1 MRHVAAIGAAAILVL
16 GACTTTAEPAS
27 APPRPSVGATAD
39 AKASKAVAPTPTPSF
54 PAPSSPAPSS
64 PAPSALGRLPI
75 VGGALSP
82 GTYATT
88 AFEPPLTFTLGPGW
102 NGLFPDDSD
111 EMALEFGADGGLYIT
126 RVANVVD
133 PTTRSTTPV
142 SDDLIGWLAAHPAL
156 DPITGPAATSVAG
169 HAARSLEARAV
180 AAAEVFVYPTGNMRF
195 DDGWTL
201 LYRVVP
207 LDGPDLT
214 IVVFGMSDA
223 AFTRMA
229 ALAEP
234 VVASLAIGA
243 DE

>member
-1 MRHVAAIGAAAILVL
+1 MY
-16 GACTTTAEPAS
+16 T
-27 APPRPSVGATAD
+27 
-39 AKASKAVAPTPTPSF
+39 
-54 PAPSSPAPSS
+54 
-64 PAPSALGRLPI
+64 
-75 VGGALSP
+75 
-82 GTYATT
+82 TT

-102 NGLFPDDSD
+102 NALFPDDSD
-111 EMALEFGADGGLYIT
+111 EMALEFGADGGFYIT

-133 PTTRSTTPV
+133 PTTKATIPV
-142 SDDLIGWLAAHPAL
+142 TDDLIDWLAAHPAL

-180 AAAEVFVYPTGNMRF
+180 AAADVFVYPTGNMRF

-201 LYRVVP
+201 RYRVVP
-207 LDGPDLT
+207 LEGPDLT
-214 IVVFGMSDA
+214 IVVFGTSDA

-243 DE
+243 DK

>member
-1 MRHVAAIGAAAILVL
+1 MRRVVAFGAAAILLL
-16 GACTTTAEPAS
+16 GACATTTAPSSASPHPSITATPDGEASRGVVPA
-27 APPRPSVGATAD
+27 ATQ
-39 AKASKAVAPTPTPSF
+39 SAPTPSAPTPG
-54 PAPSSPAPSS
+54 A
-64 PAPSALGRLPI
+64 PAPSARGRLPI
-75 VGGALSP
+75 VGGNLSP

-102 NGLFPDDSD
+102 NGLFPDDPD
-111 EMALEFGADGGLYIT
+111 EMAFEFGSDGGLYIT

-133 PTTRSTTPV
+133 PRTSTTTPV
-142 SDDLIGWLAAHPAL
+142 ADDLIGWLAAHPAL
-156 DPITGPAATSVAG
+156 DPIAGPAATTVAG
-169 HAARSLEARAV
+169 HTARSLDARAV

-201 LYRVVP
+201 RYRVVP

-214 IVVFGMSDA
+214 VVVFGTSDG

-243 DE
+243 DQ

>member
-16 GACTTTAEPAS
+16 GACTTTAEPSS
-27 APPRPSVGATAD
+27 APERPSIGATPD
-39 AKASKAVAPTPTPSF
+39 ARASQAVAPTPTPS
-54 PAPSSPAPSS
+54 SSAPSS

-156 DPITGPAATSVAG
+156 DPIAGPAATTVAG

-180 AAAEVFVYPTGNMRF
+180 AAAEVFAYPTGNMRF